1 MERLRSNEHL
11 TFLGETGITPMTT
24 KLLTT
29 LIPYYQPIVSLHD
42 RSIVSYECL
51 ARFIT
56 EDGSVMSPDNLLE
69 LFTNRHFLNDLF
81 YKSFFATIREELHVP
96 IAFNLD
102 VLIINSGLI
111 NVLENIA
118 LCYPHLVHYL
128 HFEITEQNIIRG
140 MGSLPAY
147 VSTLRR
153 LGYKVILDDFG
164 TGGASIECVANIRFD
179 IIKID
184 GQFLKNAVN
193 LTGRTR
199 LKAIVELLKHDEIEL
214 VAEHI
219 ETEQIARFAQEIG
232 IEYGQGFL
240 FGQPMP
246 SGAFTRQ

>member
-1 MERLRSNEHL
+1 MERFRSNEHL
-11 TFLGETGITPMTT
+11 TFLGETGITPMIT

-29 LIPYYQPIVSLHD
+29 LIPHYQPIVSLHD

-56 EDGSVMSPDNLLE
+56 EDGKIMSPDDLLD
-69 LFTNRHFLNDLF
+69 LFADRHFLNDLF
-81 YKSFFATIREELHVP
+81 YKSFFATISEELHVP
-96 IAFNLD
+96 IAFNLV
-102 VLIINSGLI
+102 VLIINPGLI

-118 LCYPHLVHYL
+118 LCHPHLVHYL
-128 HFEITEQNIIRG
+128 HFEITEHNIVRG
-140 MGSLPAY
+140 MGTLPAY
-147 VSTLRR
+147 VNTLRG

-164 TGGASIECVANIRFD
+164 TGGASIECLERIRFD

-193 LTGRTR
+193 STGRAR
-199 LKAIVELLKHDEIEL
+199 LKAIVKLLKNEKVEL

-232 IEYGQGFL
+232 IEYGQGYL
-240 FGQPMP
+240 FGRPKKK
-246 SGAFTRQ
+246 RLEK